1 MIILEKLKQGF
12 KAVVKWIVRGAI
24 YIWFKVVYRVQING
38 LENIPKE
45 GPLIILW
52 KSPQLYRST
61 FDGQ

>member
-45 GPLIILW
+45 GPLIFCGNH
-52 KSPQLYRST
+52 RSI
-61 FDGQ
+61 